1 MNKDR
6 VEGSVK
12 QAKGALKEAVGKAT
26 GNRRLQ
32 AKGAAG
38 KAEGKVQN
46 AVGGAKDKVKATRA
60 NLTAL

>member
-1 MNKDR
+1 MNRDR

-12 QAKGALKEAVGKAT
+12 QAKGSLKEAVGKAT

-32 AKGAAG
+32 AKGAAD

-46 AVGGAKDKVKATRA
+46 AVGSVKDSVKTKAH
-60 NLTAL
+60 